1 MLVILVIVVNVILV
15 CGSIN
20 PLELKIIDLKI
31 YAIQMF
37 FCEQSLQNPTN
48 KVETGID
55 SLRYVTA
62 CRFYL
67 TALTAC
73 DS

>member
-31 YAIQMF
+31 YVIQMF
-37 FCEQSLQNPTN
+37 FVNNLFKIQPTRW
-48 KVETGID
+48 K
-55 SLRYVTA
+55 LA
-62 CRFYL
+62 
-67 TALTAC
+67 
-73 DS
+73 